1 MRLLSH
7 VYQILMRFYPRC
19 FRLEFGAEMEAVFTR
34 AVVEKAKQ
42 GWRPAVGLVLLELRD
57 WPRAVVH
64 AHWRALRK
72 ETPMRD
78 ETMENGVVPPAY
90 EASARDDHHPPLPW
104 GEAVLA
110 GVPHVLVALTIQA
123 LTVAGAFGLIP
134 SAREGGRPFQPAGVA
149 VFVLG
154 LVVAMGIARRQGWPR
169 WSASWLGYVLLLL
182 IGLVVGALKALE
194 PAVGDW
200 MSTNLEN
207 AYASLLLPL
216 LLTIALC
223 ALALRNRLRFL
234 LALLPITVLL
244 WTPMLEFSWY
254 PLRTVVVLMAWLVAA
269 GVAVLIARAGR
280 VRTGV
285 WMALALNLVVGLSY
299 TYTRTYH
306 AAFPPEAPAHYSLPP
321 TFLDWVNRF
330 TLGAL
335 ATSAVVLEPLLVRR
349 LRNLGPRTG
358 SLGVLGFR
366 LSLVGLVL
374 LLAAELA
381 ASWWFGSGFLF
392 IRLAWGREA
401 TELFQPSVLLY
412 VAILLCL
419 AGVISFGV
427 ALART
432 RPPTA
437 EGTAL
442 FLAFVL
448 AAAPLIL
455 ALPIAYERWDMRAI
469 SRTWG
474 YALGGPWVALG
485 TWLVTG
491 RGAERGSAA
500 AA

>member
-1 MRLLSH
+1 VR
-7 VYQILMRFYPRC
+7 
-19 FRLEFGAEMEAVFTR
+19 T
-34 AVVEKAKQ
+34 
-42 GWRPAVGLVLLELRD
+42 
-57 WPRAVVH
+57 
-64 AHWRALRK
+64 HWRALKK

-78 ETMENGVVPPAY
+78 ETMENGVAPAPAY
-90 EASARDDHHPPLPW
+90 EASAREVHHTPLPW

-134 SAREGGRPFQPAGVA
+134 SAREGGPPFQPAGVG

-169 WSASWLGYVLLLL
+169 WSASWLGYVLILL
-182 IGLVVGALKALE
+182 IGLVAGALKALE

-200 MSTNLEN
+200 ISTNLEN

-223 ALALRNRLRFL
+223 ALALRDRLRFL
-234 LALLPITVLL
+234 LALLPIPVLL

-285 WMALALNLVVGLSY
+285 WMALALNLVVGLAY

-306 AAFPPEAPAHYSLPP
+306 ADFPPEAPAHYSLPP

-330 TLGAL
+330 TLSAL

-349 LRNLGPRTG
+349 LRKLGRRTG

-366 LSLVGLVL
+366 LFLVGLVL

-381 ASWWFGSGFLF
+381 ASWWFGSGFVF
-392 IRLAWGREA
+392 IRLAWGRGAAEG
-401 TELFQPSVLLY
+401 FQPSTPAY
-412 VAILLCL
+412 VAMLLCL
-419 AGVISFGV
+419 SGVISYGA
-427 ALART
+427 ALVQT
-432 RPPTA
+432 RPPIE
-437 EGTAL
+437 EGAAL

-448 AAAPLIL
+448 AVAPLIL
-455 ALPIAYERWDMRAI
+455 AWPMAYERWDIRAI
-469 SRTWG
+469 SRIWG
-474 YALGGPWVALG
+474 YALGVPWVTLG
-485 TWLVTG
+485 IWLVTRQSAG
-491 RGAERGSAA
+491 SISGAAT
-500 AA
+500 